1 MMTADYAKVL
11 EWPPR
16 QLHGIALAWPTSAT
30 RSALAADG

>member
-16 QLHGIALAWPTSAT
+16 QLHGIALAWAHQRNAFGFS
-30 RSALAADG
+30 R